1 MSSNMETGE
10 GQTEMEDYTEYYN
23 LDDND
28 SQPCNNGNVREF
40 GRIFLPTLYSLVF
53 IVGLMGNGL
62 VAYVLAAYHRRA
74 MTMTDFCLLHLAVSD
89 LLFIISLPFWSY
101 YAATQDWPF
110 GDFLCK
116 TVTGLYQLG
125 FYASTFFM
133 VLLSVDRYVVIV
145 HAVTIARHRSMH
157 VGMALCGVIWVI
169 SLCASLPTIIF
180 TQAVN
185 ESASFT
191 CKEEFPQDSK
201 WKQVTY
207 FKINLLGLL
216 LPLCIMVFCYSRI
229 IPTLVTLKSVQKHKA
244 IRLIV
249 IIVILFFLFWA
260 PYNISIF
267 LLALQT
273 LGYFS
278 DCDISQNLSLS
289 LHWTETIAFT
299 HCCLNPIIYALV
311 GQKFQRRVLKLLRKW
326 LSIFSCYVSNSST
339 AELSQR
345 RSSTFSRSSEITSA
359 RFM

>member
-1 MSSNMETGE
+1 
-10 GQTEMEDYTEYYN
+10 MEDYSEYYY

-28 SQPCNNGNVREF
+28 IQPCNNGNVREF

-62 VAYVLAAYHRRA
+62 VAHVLVAYHRRA

-101 YAATQDWPF
+101 YAATEDWPF

-116 TVTGLYQLG
+116 TVTGLYLLG
-125 FYASTFFM
+125 FYASIFFM
-133 VLLSVDRYVVIV
+133 VLMSVDRYVVIV
-145 HAVTIARHRSMH
+145 HAVTTARHRSMH

-201 WKQVTY
+201 WKEVTY
-207 FKINLLGLL
+207 FQINLLGLL

-229 IPTLVTLKSVQKHKA
+229 IPTLVTLRSVQKHKA
-244 IRLIV
+244 IRLIF
-249 IIVILFFLFWA
+249 IIVILFFLFWT

-278 DCDISQNLSLS
+278 DCDFSQNLVLS

-326 LSIFSCYVSNSST
+326 FPCIFSCNSLNSSPVD
-339 AELSQR
+339 LSDR
-345 RSSTFSRSSEITSA
+345 ISSYSRSTEHK
-359 RFM
+359 

>member
-1 MSSNMETGE
+1 MISNMETGE
-10 GQTEMEDYTEYYN
+10 GQTEMEDYSEYYN

-53 IVGLMGNGL
+53 IVGFMGNGL

-201 WKQVTY
+201 WKQEP
-207 FKINLLGLL
+207 GAAQ
-216 LPLCIMVFCYSRI
+216 RE
-229 IPTLVTLKSVQKHKA
+229 TLQM
-244 IRLIV
+244 
-249 IIVILFFLFWA
+249 
-260 PYNISIF
+260 
-267 LLALQT
+267 
-273 LGYFS
+273 
-278 DCDISQNLSLS
+278 
-289 LHWTETIAFT
+289 
-299 HCCLNPIIYALV
+299 
-311 GQKFQRRVLKLLRKW
+311 RK
-326 LSIFSCYVSNSST
+326 
-339 AELSQR
+339 
-345 RSSTFSRSSEITSA
+345 
-359 RFM
+359 